1 MKKSILLKENEE
13 RAITS
18 LKEILSKKFN
28 LIELRLFGSKARG
41 ESTQE
46 SDLDVMIEIAE
57 SNYDIR
63 SQIYD
68 IIFEIN
74 LENDT
79 FISSTIFSK
88 KELEDGPMGESP
100 IYKIIHKEGVPI

>member
-1 MKKSILLKENEE
+1 MKKSMLLKKNEE
-13 RAITS
+13 RAIIK
-18 LKEILSKKFN
+18 LKEILSKRFN

-41 ESTQE
+41 DSTSE
-46 SDLDVMIEIAE
+46 SDIDVMIEIAE
-57 SNYDIR
+57 SNPDIR
-63 SQIYD
+63 SQISD

-79 FISSTIFSK
+79 FISTTIFSK
-88 KELEDGPMGESP
+88 KEIEDGPMGESP

>member
-13 RAITS
+13 RAITR
-18 LKEILSKKFN
+18 LNEILSKKIN

>member
-1 MKKSILLKENEE
+1 MKKSMLLKKNEE
-13 RAITS
+13 RAIIK
-18 LKEILSKKFN
+18 LKEILSKRFN

-41 ESTQE
+41 DSTSE
-46 SDLDVMIEIAE
+46 SDIDVMIEIAE
-57 SNYDIR
+57 SNPDIR
-63 SQIYD
+63 LQIYD

-79 FISSTIFSK
+79 FISTTIFSK
-88 KELEDGPMGESP
+88 KEIEDGPMGESP